1 MQTKGNTNDFAVGMS
16 NVPSD
21 ALCPDNAAAI
31 EYNLIFRNGEH
42 LPIQQ
47 PVYPHAGYVGDELEN
62 VHCLYIHSYNKYK
75 RYIGVQEDGVNSRL
89 VWHDYDDVENT
100 STQLITGFDVKV
112 SEIKGIT
119 SIGNTLIVSLS
130 TQNHESLHY
139 FLWKPE
145 NKRYTFLGTK
155 LPNPSMDFFL
165 TNKGGGMV
173 SYNVTEQQPYG
184 NMITPKDTGDGT
196 YTFTYESEK
205 EEDAKAL
212 LVGLYSKCK
221 NKALE
226 KCSFCQPFF
235 VRYALKLYDGSYT
248 NISTPIL
255 MFGSVRRSVGFSIVN
270 NEILAKISPSFMYFI
285 QSKDLRN
292 WSDIIKGVSVFISK
306 PVEVHL
312 TDRINVDNRKIDR
325 VTGSRGIDNHWNV
338 STEGNN
344 SMNYNYGIDFNC
356 SKCFDY
362 LDDTQIA
369 NELLQSMSVFYK
381 IFDID
386 NKPTNGYE
394 AINKYI
400 RPNDLKNLTT
410 LEQLDHD
417 DYYAQCNLMPN
428 SLFMYNKRLHLS
440 NVKRGYYQGSS
451 VFTHITMSGS
461 RNIVT
466 YVYIHTQ
473 DGDRIIKNSFMS
485 NDSLGFYFYYP
496 DSRAYKVTVF
506 IDSTTGTT
514 IELKSHPFL
523 NGAYF
528 ISDSLPGENSSS
540 DNFLYEQISAPKE
553 NTEPE
558 QLQNEVWVSEVNNPF
573 VFNASG
579 VNTVGNGEILGII
592 SNTTALSQGQFGQFP
607 LYCFT
612 TDGIYAL
619 ETSSTG
625 IYSSAHPL
633 SREILDC
640 TKSITATDSMIFF
653 TSKKG
658 LMALAG
664 SEVKC
669 VSEHLLGKTYKP
681 TESEIEIL
689 NTTNIEPDVSF
700 LDFLKDCFMA
710 YDYRDKLLWIMN
722 EDYYQIYV
730 FSIESGAFSLTSLD
744 EKPINVINDY
754 PDNIIQTKNNIIQTK
769 DNEYHLY
776 SLINRPNINGD
787 DRTINAFIIGR
798 PMKIGDSLTLKT
810 PIEIKPI
817 MDMDARKMKLRLFG
831 LYNNFWSKILSV
843 RGMGFKAFKYNLIFE
858 NLFPN
863 ETFSGIMEKWQ
874 MKFQGRFR

>member
-42 LPIQQ
+42 HPIQQ
-47 PVYPHAGYVGDELEN
+47 PVYPHAGYVGDKLEN

-75 RYIGVQEDGVNSRL
+75 RYIGVQEDGVHSRL

-100 STQLITGFDVKV
+100 STQLTDFDVEV
-112 SEIKGIT
+112 REVKGIT

-139 FLWKPE
+139 FLWKP
-145 NKRYTFLGTK
+145 KQKKYIYLGTK
-155 LPNPSMDFFL
+155 LPFPDMNFLLLDKGITKNVLDCDGIIYTPLSGTGPAIKGNTLGQKENFNTLVLGLYAKNKQDIAKNKCFCNPFKIRYGLKLFDGSVTYLSAPIIMFPSVSENSYAEIYTQENDVTLFTRSCELLFKNNVDFTEYRDLVKSICVYVTKEIDVYDTSVDQSINYVAGEFICANNISGQRRTPIDNIKFNEFTETGFHSNSDFFWYNSLVL
-165 TNKGGGMV
+165 TK
-173 SYNVTEQQPYG
+173 
-184 NMITPKDTGDGT
+184 KK
-196 YTFTYESEK
+196 ESTLINDIA
-205 EEDAKAL
+205 EE
-212 LVGLYSKCK
+212 
-221 NKALE
+221 
-226 KCSFCQPFF
+226 
-235 VRYALKLYDGSYT
+235 
-248 NISTPIL
+248 
-255 MFGSVRRSVGFSIVN
+255 
-270 NEILAKISPSFMYFI
+270 
-285 QSKDLRN
+285 
-292 WSDIIKGVSVFISK
+292 
-306 PVEVHL
+306 
-312 TDRINVDNRKIDR
+312 
-325 VTGSRGIDNHWNV
+325 
-338 STEGNN
+338 
-344 SMNYNYGIDFNC
+344 
-356 SKCFDY
+356 
-362 LDDTQIA
+362 
-369 NELLQSMSVFYK
+369 SVFYK
-381 IFDID
+381 LCEID
-386 NKPTNGYE
+386 TLSLTDGYRSISNLVTTATITN
-394 AINKYI
+394 I
-400 RPNDLKNLTT
+400 TT
-410 LEQLDHD
+410 SEQTEND
-417 DYYAQCNLMPN
+417 DYYSRCDILPN
-428 SLFMYNKRLHLS
+428 TIYMYNNRLHLS
-440 NVKRGYYQGSS
+440 NISRGFFEGFTSLMPLDRVNKYNNISS
-451 VFTHITMSGS
+451 
-461 RNIVT
+461 
-466 YVYIHTQ
+466 YVYIQTSDGERIVKHTFSTNEC
-473 DGDRIIKNSFMS
+473 IHK
-485 NDSLGFYFYYP
+485 YFYYP
-496 DSRAYKVTVF
+496 DPRAEKVEFFDVQGSHIITLN
-506 IDSTTGTT
+506 
-514 IELKSHPFL
+514 LKPHPLL

-528 ISDSLPGENSSS
+528 ISDTLPDSNTHSESWMKENKSV
-540 DNFLYEQISAPKE
+540 PTV

-619 ETSSTG
+619 ETSPTG

-664 SEVKC
+664 SEVRC

-689 NTTNIEPDVSF
+689 NETNLELNVSF

-744 EKPINVINDY
+744 EKPINVLNDY
-754 PDNIIQTKNNIIQTK
+754 PDNIIQTKNN
-769 DNEYHLY
+769 EYHLY
-776 SLINRPNINGD
+776 SLIKRPNINAD
-787 DRTINAFIIGR
+787 ERTINAFIIGR

-863 ETFSGIMEKWQ
+863 ETFSGIMEKWHV
-874 MKFQGRFR
+874 KFQGRFR